1 MDTHSECQK
10 NLQILQ
16 HVYVC
21 VYESSCP
28 CHLSIRNRAVTLLL
42 NRSERINM
50 AQWVESAGALV
61 TVAVPSTN
69 STGRG
74 FGRLAWLA
82 GPAQSDSVGAG
93 GQPVS

>member
-1 MDTHSECQK
+1 
-10 NLQILQ
+10 
-16 HVYVC
+16 
-21 VYESSCP
+21 
-28 CHLSIRNRAVTLLL
+28 
-42 NRSERINM
+42 M

-69 STGRG
+69 SAGRG
-74 FGRLAWLA
+74 FGSLAWLA